1 LLDREVDDPRARF
14 PAALAMISKPDTPE
28 RFGRFVVEDA
38 IGRGGM
44 GVVYKAQDPL
54 IGRPVAIKVLRM
66 DAAMGSESLTNLQ
79 SRFEQEFRSA
89 GALSHPNIVTIYDVG
104 QEGELSYIA
113 MEFVEGWSLE
123 KMLRS
128 TDSIPLSQVLGILV
142 ELCDGLDYAHK
153 AGVVHRDIKP
163 ANVLFTPEG
172 RPKITDF
179 GVAKVKSSNLTMTG
193 TLVGTPGYMSPE
205 QILGKKVTGASD
217 QFSIAVM
224 AYQMLCG
231 RLPFQSEEAAT
242 ILYHI
247 VHEQP
252 PAPHEVNP
260 TLPPEIDAA
269 LLKGLAKSADDR
281 YPNCATFARALC
293 QSCASV
299 PGMEQLSVQLSGQIS
314 TTMTP
319 TSGVPPSGLR
329 APLPRSG
336 ADQPT
341 AAMPDARLDRSASR
355 SGTGSHAIHEHEL
368 RREAPVSYD
377 TAGSWWQRQRP
388 AGRLGLIAAGLA
400 LIGALGWFGY
410 QATQAPV
417 VEDDRTATTEPEAGT
432 GTENGTAA
440 GPDVEE
446 EIAPSSEL
454 VFTVASEPPGA
465 AITVDGRDEG
475 VTPVDLQLRV
485 GERYD
490 IRLALAGYR
499 TRTIE
504 DFEPTA
510 EGERVLSYPL
520 ERLPPPGTLAVQ
532 GSFEFALEVDGR
544 RVTGQPSLSPGTHQV
559 RILAPSV
566 YYSDTRQ
573 VEVKSGETTTVRL
586 PPTVSVRIAAVPA
599 NAKVVVDDQAGR
611 ATEVPFDL
619 VVVQGSQ
626 HRLRFEWP
634 NGDTRERQIQF
645 DSRVGRVIG
654 TVSDIEVR

>member
-1 LLDREVDDPRARF
+1 
-14 PAALAMISKPDTPE
+14 MSSKPDTPE
-28 RFGRFVVEDA
+28 HFGRFVVEGA

-44 GVVYKAQDPL
+44 GVVYKARDPL

-66 DAAMGSESLTNLQ
+66 DAVTGSESLSNLQ

-128 TDSIPLSQVLGILV
+128 TDSIPIGQVLGILV

-153 AGVVHRDIKP
+153 SGVVHRDIKP

-224 AYQMLCG
+224 AYQLLCG
-231 RLPFQSEEAAT
+231 RLPFHAEEAAT

-260 TLPPEIDAA
+260 SLPAEADSA
-269 LLKGLAKSADDR
+269 LLKALAKSADER
-281 YPNCATFARALC
+281 YPSCAVFARTLC
-293 QSCASV
+293 QAYASA
-299 PGMEQLSVQLSGQIS
+299 PGMEQLSVQLSAQS
-314 TTMTP
+314 SSALTP

-329 APLPRSG
+329 APLPSEG

-341 AAMPDARLDRSASR
+341 AALPDPQLDRTSSR
-355 SGTGSHAIHEHEL
+355 SADSHAIHEHEL
-368 RREAPVSYD
+368 RREAPVTYD

-388 AGRLGLIAAGLA
+388 VGRLGVIAAGLA
-400 LIGALGWFGY
+400 LIAALGWFGY
-410 QATQAPV
+410 RATQTQTPPVEEELTTTGEPAPG
-417 VEDDRTATTEPEAGT
+417 EEGET
-432 GTENGTAA
+432 A
-440 GPDVEE
+440 GPPGTDVEE
-446 EIAPSSEL
+446 AIPPSSEL
-454 VFTVASEPPGA
+454 VITVASEPPGA
-465 AITVDGRDEG
+465 AITVDGRDQG

-499 TRTIE
+499 TRTVE
-504 DFEPTA
+504 DLEVSA
-510 EGERVLSYPL
+510 DGERALSYTL

-532 GSFEFALEVDGR
+532 GSFPYSLEVDGR
-544 RVTGQPSLSPGTHQV
+544 RATGQPSLSPGTHQV
-559 RILAPSV
+559 RLVAPSV
-566 YYSDTRQ
+566 FYSDTRRI
-573 VEVKSGETTTVRL
+573 EVTSGETTTIRL
-586 PPTVSVRIAAVPA
+586 PQTVSVRVAAVPA
-599 NAKVVVDDQAGR
+599 NARVVVDDQTDR
-611 ATEVPFDL
+611 AFDVPFDL
-619 VVVQGSQ
+619 TVVEGSQ

-645 DSRVGRVIG
+645 DARVNRVIG
-654 TVSDIEVR
+654 SVSDIEVR